1 MRSLRTLF
9 LLVLAGWQGA
19 GAVAAGEEYELIGRI
34 VYEEGVSSP
43 DATPLVLL
51 EGISMPFAAHTRA
64 DPAGKFRFRKL
75 PPDRYTL
82 IVSIARFGERQQT
95 VEVSRGL
102 ADSRNRIPVEV
113 FFRPGS
119 RGGTF
124 GGVSAAA
131 LSVPE
136 KARKEYEK
144 AYKRLEKRDLAGA
157 VAHLEKSVGL
167 APRFVPAWNVLGT
180 LAYQSGEF
188 SLAESRFREALKH
201 DPEYYPALV
210 NLGGALL
217 SLNRIPESLE
227 ANLAA
232 ARERPDDAL
241 AHAQL
246 GLSYYFLKRP
256 EEAARHLERAVALD
270 PAHFS
275 LPQLPLADIY
285 LQGKD
290 TVSAARVLRQFLA
303 LHPDSAQA
311 PAVRKQLEALGILK
325 RD

>member
-1 MRSLRTLF
+1 MRSLPTLF
-9 LLVLAGWQGA
+9 LLVLAGLQGA
-19 GAVAAGEEYELIGRI
+19 VAGAAGEEYELIGRI
-34 VYEEGVSSP
+34 VYEESSFSP
-43 DATPLVLL
+43 NATPLVLL
-51 EGISMPFAAHTRA
+51 EGITKPFAAHTRA
-64 DPAGKFRFRKL
+64 DLAGKFRFRKL

-82 IVSIARFGERQQT
+82 VVSIARVGDWQQT
-95 VEVSRGL
+95 VDVSRSL

-113 FFRPGS
+113 RFRPGS

-124 GGVSAAA
+124 GRVSAAE

-144 AYKRLEKRDLAGA
+144 AYQRLGRKDLAGA

-167 APRFVPAWNVLGT
+167 APRFVAAWNFLGT
-180 LAYQSGEF
+180 LAFKSGDF
-188 SLAESRFREALKH
+188 ALAESRFREALKH

-217 SLNRIPESLE
+217 SQNRIPESLP

-232 ARERPDDAL
+232 VRERPDDAL

-246 GLSYYFLKRP
+246 GLSYYFLARP
-256 EEAARHLERAVALD
+256 AEAARHLERAIALD

-275 LPQLPLADIY
+275 FPQLPLADIY

-311 PAVRKQLEALGILK
+311 PTVRKQLEALGIGT